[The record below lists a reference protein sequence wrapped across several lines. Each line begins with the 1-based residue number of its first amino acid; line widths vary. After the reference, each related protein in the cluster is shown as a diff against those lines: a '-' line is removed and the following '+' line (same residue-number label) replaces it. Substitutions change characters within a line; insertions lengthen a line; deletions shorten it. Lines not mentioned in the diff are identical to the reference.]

1 MADATALAAV
11 KAMNEAEA
19 GARAEAEAK
28 AETRAE
34 AIFIYGFV
42 FAVLAN
48 FTIAVEEAGG
58 D

>member
-19 GARAEAEAK
+19 GAGAEAK